1 MNNEK
6 RDALGRNSDEVADC
20 QLKAAM
26 IHGDDGCSLRF
37 EKRHGTRWMLE
48 NKCVI
53 KKARNR
59 YLQIMDLGLG
69 VIEVRLRPA
78 DTCGTIVVKKWEKV
92 V

>member
-1 MNNEK
+1 MK
-6 RDALGRNSDEVADC
+6 IAPHKPTDAEIDAHLNAWMVSDNILDA
-20 QLKAAM
+20 
-26 IHGDDGCSLRF
+26 RF

-53 KKARNR
+53 KKSCNR

-78 DTCGTIVVKKWEKV
+78 GKCGTIVVKKWEE
-92 V
+92 